1 MGLVNFIETMKNL
14 LPPKYDAKVEKEP
27 QFLVYIVDTHYSL
40 FWNSILKKVFLEEW
54 GSFFKSVRK
63 GKTLRL
69 RSPPN
74 PVPMRNYEH
83 HLFLNCALARFGS
96 KSLFVALSRPAPR
109 LIANIFVFEP
119 FLNGKSLFLINCG
132 AHVSKAACRALSY
145 APFLP
150 QVSRRLL
157 VAFKVSFPPW

>member
-1 MGLVNFIETMKNL
+1 MTQKLKKSPNFSYILLTLITLYSETIFK
-14 LPPKYDAKVEKEP
+14 
-27 QFLVYIVDTHYSL
+27 
-40 FWNSILKKVFLEEW
+40 KKVFLEEW

-96 KSLFVALSRPAPR
+96 KSLFVALSRPAPC

-132 AHVSKAACRALSY
+132 AHVSRAACRALTY
-145 APFLP
+145 APFMS
-150 QVSRRLL
+150 QVS
-157 VAFKVSFPPW
+157 